1 MYDPTLEG
9 PLADIRVLDLSRLV
23 AGNMLSACLAD
34 FGADVIKVERPGHG
48 DDLRNWREAGHDI
61 YWKVYGRNK
70 RSVALDLKAG
80 EDLQALKDLVKHT
93 QILVENFVPGALEK
107 MGLGPDVLHAINPA
121 LVIVRISGWGQTGPM
136 SQHPGFGTLVEG
148 MSGFAELNGFPDKP
162 PALPP
167 LALADMIA
175 GMQGAA
181 GTLTAL
187 RVAERTGRGQVVDL
201 SLFEPIFSTIASQA
215 TKYMATG
222 ELTSRTGNESSHT
235 APRNLYRCSDG
246 KFVSMSG
253 SMQVM
258 AMRIFDTIGRPEL
271 KTDPKFADND
281 ARVQNRA
288 ELDGIIGSFIGQ
300 RTQDENLAIFEAAQ
314 VTVGPVLTV
323 ADLLD
328 HPYSTGRE
336 VIVTLPDDAL
346 GRVAMH
352 NISPRLD
359 QTPGRFRR
367 PAPRLGEHT
376 QEVLDELRDRPSE

>member
-1 MYDPTLEG
+1 
-9 PLADIRVLDLSRLV
+9 
-23 AGNMLSACLAD
+23 
-34 FGADVIKVERPGHG
+34 
-48 DDLRNWREAGHDI
+48 
-61 YWKVYGRNK
+61 
-70 RSVALDLKAG
+70 
-80 EDLQALKDLVKHT
+80 
-93 QILVENFVPGALEK
+93 
-107 MGLGPDVLHAINPA
+107 
-121 LVIVRISGWGQTGPM
+121 
-136 SQHPGFGTLVEG
+136 
-148 MSGFAELNGFPDKP
+148 MSGFAARSGYEDGEPL
-162 PALPP
+162 LPP